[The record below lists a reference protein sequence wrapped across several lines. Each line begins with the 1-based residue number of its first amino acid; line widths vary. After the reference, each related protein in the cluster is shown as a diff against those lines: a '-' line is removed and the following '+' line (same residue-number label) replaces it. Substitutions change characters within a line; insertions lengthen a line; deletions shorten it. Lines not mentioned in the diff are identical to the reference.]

1 MKSIVVLNLLYIIY
15 PEHFKFSQQQNILQ
29 ADLTKP
35 QITIGVCTKVQVWCY
50 LAGLEQSLT
59 IAKFIPTVY
68 IMWLYSPQFLKFN
81 NWIEPDWYLKLG
93 QFFRLVQKYMNV
105 ILKCVGV

>member
-35 QITIGVCTKVQVWCY
+35 QITIGVCTKVQV
-50 LAGLEQSLT
+50 
-59 IAKFIPTVY
+59 
-68 IMWLYSPQFLKFN
+68 
-81 NWIEPDWYLKLG
+81 
-93 QFFRLVQKYMNV
+93 
-105 ILKCVGV
+105 